1 MGRSP
6 CNNNSSEESG
16 LKKGPWTPEE
26 DEQLIKHIHKHGH
39 GSWRALPKLAGLNRC
54 GKSCRLRWTNYLRPD
69 IKRGKFSQDEEQ
81 TILNLHS
88 ILGNKWSAIATHL
101 PGRTDNEIKNFW
113 NTHLKKKLI
122 HMGFDPMTHQPRS
135 DIFSTLPHL
144 IALATLIENPSLWEE
159 QAMRLQAEQAVH
171 MARLNNCLQNLLQQP
186 PPSFLPPPPPTF
198 QLNNNTIADMADFNL
213 LSHYEAAAAIPAGV
227 LQEPMGFSHL
237 PDLEV
242 YDFGG
247 LISHGE
253 NSAGSSSSEW
263 LRQNLPPP
271 PAAAPVVAESNSFT
285 NVVDGCSASSYEG
298 GGQMWSELLDDPIF
312 HDIA

>member
-1 MGRSP
+1 
-6 CNNNSSEESG
+6 
-16 LKKGPWTPEE
+16 
-26 DEQLIKHIHKHGH
+26 
-39 GSWRALPKLAGLNRC
+39 LNRC
-54 GKSCRLRWTNYLRPD
+54 GKSCRLRCTDYLRPD

-135 DIFSTLPHL
+135 DIFSTLPQL

-198 QLNNNTIADMADFNL
+198 QSNNNTIADMADFNL
-213 LSHYEAAAAIPAGV
+213 LSHYEAAAAAAVPAGV

-271 PAAAPVVAESNSFT
+271 AADPVVAESDSFT